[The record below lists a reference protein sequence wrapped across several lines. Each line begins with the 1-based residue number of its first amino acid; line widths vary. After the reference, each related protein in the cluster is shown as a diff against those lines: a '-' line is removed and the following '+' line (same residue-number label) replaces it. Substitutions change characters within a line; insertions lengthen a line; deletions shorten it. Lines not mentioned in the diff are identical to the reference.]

1 MTGVHGIL
9 AVANRF
15 ESWFDP
21 IQVVSDVSVTRP
33 LLAQELTFAVRT
45 TFIAIVVANALG
57 NVSLVR
63 CGLHNDSGS
72 PSRRRIP

>member
-1 MTGVHGIL
+1 MPLTGVHGIL

-57 NVSLVR
+57 NVFLVR
-63 CGLHNDSGS
+63 CGLHNV
-72 PSRRRIP
+72 SR